1 MAAAAAAGKD
11 VVKEILG
18 QIPFTVELYWLLRQ
32 RGKAINSH
40 FSLRHLQEALPEM
53 VLEAGEL
60 RKFAPAGKK
69 IFVFA
74 TLHYWIEH
82 AAVTGMALAAQG
94 HNVTLGYLAQSDW
107 QKPISRFDLR
117 RQDLYARKVLS
128 LAEPVMNSISFVS
141 GKIPFAPVSDE
152 IHRLVQQVSEF
163 DTQYSL
169 QTEEI
174 DHKHEVYQL
183 RKERNEET
191 ALVAY
196 SYLKENK
203 PDVVIVPN
211 GTIQE
216 LGVVYRIARSL
227 KIPVVTY
234 EFGDQ
239 RQRIWVAQNNEV
251 MRQDTDALW
260 RARQNIPLQ
269 EDQLDRLRAMLMARQ
284 HGALWENFA
293 RQWQDT
299 PSQGGENARKALG
312 LDERPVVLLATNVL
326 GDSLTLGRHL
336 FSKTMGEWISRT
348 VQYFAGR
355 PDVQLVIRVHP
366 GEILTH
372 GTSMMKVVHEVFPKL
387 PEHIR
392 LIGPT
397 EKVNTYDLIEVADVG
412 LVYTTTV
419 GLEMAMYGV
428 PVVVAAQTHYRNR
441 GFTLDPETW
450 VTYYKTLGQVL
461 QNTASFRLNRQQI
474 EKAWQYAYR
483 WFFEFP
489 LPYPWHLVRLWEDY
503 KTHSLTSVVG
513 PERSGE
519 FDATMQYLTGEP
531 IVWTTPEAV
540 QEQ

>member
-11 VVKEILG
+11 VVKDILG

-40 FSLRHLQEALPEM
+40 FSLRHLQDTLPQLIKET
-53 VLEAGEL
+53 EEL
-60 RKFAPAGKK
+60 RQTAPKGKK
-69 IFVFA
+69 IFIFA

-82 AAVTGMALAAQG
+82 AAITGLALAAQG

-128 LAEPVMNSISFVS
+128 SAESVLKSISFVS

-152 IHRLVQQVSEF
+152 LQRIIQQVSEF

-169 QTEEI
+169 QVE
-174 DHKHEVYQL
+174 DFDPKNEVYQL

-191 ALVAY
+191 ALAAY
-196 SYLKENK
+196 TFLKENK

-216 LGVVYRIARSL
+216 LGVVYRVAKAL
-227 KIPVVTY
+227 KIQVVTY

-239 RQRIWVAQNNEV
+239 RQRIWISQNNEV

-260 RARQNIPLQ
+260 RARQNIPLL

-293 RQWQDT
+293 RQWQDS
-299 PSQGGENARKALG
+299 PSEGGAKARKALG

-326 GDSLTLGRHL
+326 GDSLTLGRNL
-336 FSKTMGEWISRT
+336 FSKSMGEWISRT

-355 PDVQLVIRVHP
+355 PDVQLIIRVHP
-366 GEILTH
+366 GEVLTH

-392 LIGPT
+392 LIGPS

-428 PVVVAAQTHYRNR
+428 PVVVAAHTHYRNR
-441 GFTLDPETW
+441 GFTLDPDSW

-461 QNTASFRLNRQQI
+461 LNTANYRLTRQQV

-489 LPYPWHLVRLWEDY
+489 LPYPWHLVRLWDDFQSHPL
-503 KTHSLTSVVG
+503 KSVVG
-513 PERSGE
+513 PERTGE
-519 FDATMQYLTGEP
+519 FDETLKYLAGEP
-531 IVWTTPEAV
+531 IVWSANEV
-540 QEQ
+540 EQEI